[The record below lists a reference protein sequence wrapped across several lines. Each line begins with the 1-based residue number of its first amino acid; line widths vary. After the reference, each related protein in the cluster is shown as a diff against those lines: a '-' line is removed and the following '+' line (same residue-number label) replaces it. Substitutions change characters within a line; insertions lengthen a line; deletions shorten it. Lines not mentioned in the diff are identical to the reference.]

1 MLTGSS
7 VLCACEPVGYNWENV
22 RVNRLQE
29 LHVRVLITGMGGFAG
44 SHLADY
50 LLTLPG
56 IEVFGTVYRKR
67 DLVRHLE
74 ARVQLRHVDLLDK
87 TRTEELIDEI
97 RPDVVAHLAGQ
108 ADVGH
113 SWQMPWRTFELNT
126 HTLLNVLTAVD
137 DLSLRV
143 TVLVVGS
150 NEEYG
155 LVQPEELPLNES
167 VPFRPLNPYGVSKV
181 AQDMLGLQ
189 FYQSN
194 RVQAVR
200 VRPFNHIGPR
210 QRPNFVVSAFALQIA
225 RIEAGLQPPQIRVGN
240 LSAKRDFTDVR
251 DMVKAYWLALTKGV
265 PGEVYNLGSGEPH
278 SIQEVLDLLL
288 SESKM
293 PIRVSQDLARMRPAD
308 VPETRCDASKFR
320 NLTGWSPT
328 IPFHQSVMDTLNYWR
343 EQVREGTVVH
353 G

>member
-1 MLTGSS
+1 M
-7 VLCACEPVGYNWENV
+7 
-22 RVNRLQE
+22 
-29 LHVRVLITGMGGFAG
+29 RVLITGIGGFAG

-50 LLTLPG
+50 LLSLPG
-56 IEVFGTVYRKR
+56 IEVFGTVYRKH

-74 ARVQLRHVDLLDK
+74 GKAELHQVDLLDRDA
-87 TRTEELIDEI
+87 TRELMHRIK
-97 RPDVVAHLAGQ
+97 PDAVVHLAGQ

-126 HTLLNVLTAVD
+126 HTLLNVLTTVD
-137 DLSLRV
+137 DLSLPAR
-143 TVLVVGS
+143 VLVVGS

-155 LVQPEELPLNES
+155 MVRPEELPLDES
-167 VPFRPLNPYGVSKV
+167 TPFRPLNPYGVSKV

-194 RVQAVR
+194 RVQTIR

-251 DMVKAYWLALTKGV
+251 DMVRAYWLALTEGT
-265 PGEVYNLGSGEPH
+265 PGDVYNLGSGEPH

-288 SESKM
+288 EESKL
-293 PIRVSQDLARMRPAD
+293 PIQVSQDLARMRPAD

-320 NLTGWSPT
+320 RLTGWEPT
-328 IPFHQSVMDTLNYWR
+328 IPFRQSVLDTLNYWR
-343 EQVREGTVVH
+343 EKVKESAAVH
-353 G
+353 R

>member
-1 MLTGSS
+1 M
-7 VLCACEPVGYNWENV
+7 
-22 RVNRLQE
+22 
-29 LHVRVLITGMGGFAG
+29 RVLITGIGGFAG

-50 LLTLPG
+50 LLSLPG
-56 IEVFGTVYRKR
+56 IEVFGTVYRKH

-74 ARVQLRHVDLLDK
+74 GKVELYHADLLDRHATK
-87 TRTEELIDEI
+87 EVVRKAK
-97 RPDVVAHLAGQ
+97 PDAIFHLAGQ

-113 SWQMPWRTFELNT
+113 SWQMPWRTFELNA
-126 HTLLNVLTAVD
+126 HTLLNILTTVD
-137 DLSLRV
+137 DLSLPA

-155 LVQPEELPLNES
+155 MVRPDELPLDES
-167 VPFRPLNPYGVSKV
+167 TPFRPLSPYGVSKV

-194 RVQAVR
+194 RVRTIR

-251 DMVKAYWLALTKGV
+251 DMVRAYWLAVTKGK

-288 SESKM
+288 AESRL
-293 PIRVSQDLARMRPAD
+293 PIQVSQDLARMRPAD
-308 VPETRCDASKFR
+308 VPETRCDSDKFR
-320 NLTGWSPT
+320 RLTGWEPT
-328 IPFHQSVMDTLNYWR
+328 IPFRRSVLDTLDYWR
-343 EQVREGTVVH
+343 EKVNESAA
-353 G
+353 